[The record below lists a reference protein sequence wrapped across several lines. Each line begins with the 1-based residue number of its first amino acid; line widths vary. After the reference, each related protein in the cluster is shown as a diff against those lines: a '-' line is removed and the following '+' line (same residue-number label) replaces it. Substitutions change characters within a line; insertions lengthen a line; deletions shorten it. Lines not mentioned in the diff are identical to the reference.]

1 MIYIVLDSGKLEIFF
16 ISIYHFIS
24 LFVNYRCGVEVRI
37 WRSLMAHRRQF
48 TSITDEFGRLEINTS
63 DNCCIDGSNDDD
75 INRNIQ
81 QQQHQYPPRIT
92 FESPSPQLPKSGSNS
107 KCNSIDLNH
116 RTSSSSS
123 SDAPSDYESCNG
135 GLDDS

>member
-1 MIYIVLDSGKLEIFF
+1 MKKKKKNFQIKYC
-16 ISIYHFIS
+16 
-24 LFVNYRCGVEVRI
+24 RCGAEVRI
-37 WRSLMAHRRQF
+37 WRALLAHRRQF
-48 TSITDEFGRLEINTS
+48 TSLADEFGALEINTS
-63 DNCCIDGSNDDD
+63 ENCCIGDSGGGDDD
-75 INRNIQ
+75 INRNT

-123 SDAPSDYESCNG
+123 SSDAPSDYESCNG